1 MKLGLPLTLIAIA
14 ALGGTLA
21 FTNPNEDD
29 YAVFLSDAVN
39 EKVQEEICNSGRLS
53 EWLGRVGDALSG
65 VCQNVVTSGGKL
77 SEREVQ
83 TFIKDNTDYNNRFFF
98 STYTTDLPFGTYRGF
113 AVFNKFILRPIEEEQ
128 NN

>member
-1 MKLGLPLTLIAIA
+1 MKLGLPLTLISIA
-14 ALGGTLA
+14 ALGSALA
-21 FTNPNEDD
+21 FTNPNEDE

-39 EKVQEEICNSGRLS
+39 VKVQEEICNSDRLS

-65 VCQNVVTSGGKL
+65 ICQNVVTSGGEL

-98 STYTTDLPFGTYRGF
+98 STYTTELPFGTYKGV
-113 AVFNKFILRPIEEEQ
+113 AVFNRFILQPVEEK
-128 NN
+128 